1 VLSNPK
7 NELEKQRND
16 MATSELKLENS
27 SGENVD
33 GVNKGNYL

>member
-16 MATSELKLENS
+16 MATGELKLENS
-27 SGENVD
+27 GGENVD
-33 GVNKGNYL
+33 GVDRGNYL